1 MRRRF
6 LATSPVLF
14 LLLASLS
21 PAVCAEVTRTL
32 RVEVPANT
40 HATVRLPTAQ
50 IGTVTE
56 GGQPLTAVKGVSAKQ
71 DGDTVVVDV
80 GSGAYRFAYPMGDAK

>member
-1 MRRRF
+1 
-6 LATSPVLF
+6 VK
-14 LLLASLS
+14 ASHETPYGKVAS
-21 PAVCAEVTRTL
+21 AWTRKDGTFDL

-50 IGTVTE
+50 IGNVTE
-56 GGQPLTAVKGVSAKQ
+56 GGQPLTAVKGVRAKQ